1 MKQEG
6 ASVKTEL
13 RIKGNIAKR
22 FIAASLITFIIV
34 TCFTR
39 VVMADMG
46 PKRSI
51 EIKILNAPTEPY
63 YVALLMPTDYVADI
77 DDPSRFDHIPED
89 KDWVREIF
97 YEYDEDGFRLFTYPA
112 GTNSICYSG
121 WQNDFYRGE
130 NIIEYGYMVPST
142 FKVMIVTDSGE
153 VTVSNELTAKRFHS
167 QCEYD
172 YSTNTLK
179 EIIVPAY
186 GPDFFI
192 ETALYLVVTLVIE
205 GIVLLCFGL
214 FRKKNLKYFLIVN
227 ITTQFLLFV
236 FNFLSRM
243 FVVVLLNHF
252 ALWIVME
259 AVILVIET
267 IWYSK
272 KLVNKN
278 GDVSKVRNILYAIT
292 ANLIS
297 AFIDL
302 PILLI
307 VAFIWPR

>member
-1 MKQEG
+1 M
-6 ASVKTEL
+6 KTEL

-39 VVMADMG
+39 IVMADMG

-97 YEYDEDGFRLFTYPA
+97 YEYDEDGFRLFTYA
-112 GTNSICYSG
+112 GGTNSICYSG

-130 NIIEYGYMVPST
+130 NIVEYGYMVPST

-172 YSTNTLK
+172 YSTNRLTEVL
-179 EIIVPAY
+179 IPSI
-186 GPDFFI
+186 GPDFYI
-192 ETALYLVVTLVIE
+192 ETALYLVITLVVE

-214 FRKKNLKYFLIVN
+214 FRKKNLKYFFIVN
-227 ITTQFLLFV
+227 LVTQSMLFA
-236 FNFLSRM
+236 FNLLSRI
-243 FVVVLLNHF
+243 FITILFNHF
-252 ALWIVME
+252 ALWLVME
-259 AVILVIET
+259 AVILVVET

-278 GDVSKVRNILYAIT
+278 GDVSKVRNIFYAIT
-292 ANLIS
+292 ANLVS
-297 AFIDL
+297 AFIDV
-302 PILLI
+302 PVLLI
-307 VAFIWPR
+307 IALLGNRK

>member
-1 MKQEG
+1 M
-6 ASVKTEL
+6 KTEL
-13 RIKGNIAKR
+13 RIKGNLAKR

-39 VVMADMG
+39 IVMADMG

-97 YEYDEDGFRLFTYPA
+97 YEYDEDGFRLFTYA
-112 GTNSICYSG
+112 GGTNSICYSG

-130 NIIEYGYMVPST
+130 NIVEYGYMVPST

-153 VTVSNELTAKRFHS
+153 VTVSNELTPKKFHS
-167 QCEYD
+167 SCEYD

-179 EIIVPAY
+179 EVYIPAF

-192 ETALYLVVTLVIE
+192 ETALYLVITLVVE

-227 ITTQFLLFV
+227 LTTQFMLLV
-236 FNFLSRM
+236 FNILSRIFITILM
-243 FVVVLLNHF
+243 NHF
-252 ALWIVME
+252 ALWLVME

-267 IWYSK
+267 IWYSR

-278 GDVSKVRNILYAIT
+278 GDVSKARNIFYAIT
-292 ANLIS
+292 ANLVS

-302 PILLI
+302 PVLLI
-307 VAFIWPR
+307 VAFLSPR